1 MKKSLVF
8 VMLALSLLLFAA
20 GCSSPTK
27 ALNYDVAG
35 LWYTDSANESDILSI
50 KEDGTYTSARLLGNG
65 KLAIDG
71 GQIDFVG
78 LDTRRFSI
86 IKVEGDEYVLKG
98 ETFNYFR
105 SPEKAEEVLDMYKI
119 NLAKERQFYI
129 DNIKTILEKGEW
141 SSPDDS
147 SKLVFS
153 EKSYECVYK
162 TSSSS
167 MSNTYEYVIDNV
179 TGDEDAPGVFTIE
192 WTYSKG
198 SLFTL
203 PASIE
208 FAVTQE
214 NFILSSGVFPFSTEY
229 YKPVDLRYEP

>member
-1 MKKSLVF
+1 MKKSLAF

-20 GCSSPTK
+20 SCTSPTK
-27 ALNYDVAG
+27 ANNYDLAG

-50 KEDGTYTSARLLGNG
+50 KEDGTYASARLLGNG

-86 IKVEGDEYVLKG
+86 IQVEGDEYVLKG

-105 SPEKAEEVLDMYKI
+105 SPEKAEEVLDIYKER
-119 NLAKERQFYI
+119 LRKERQFYI
-129 DNIKTILEKGEW
+129 DNIRTILEKGEW
-141 SSPDDS
+141 SSPDGS
-147 SKLVFS
+147 SKLTFA
-153 EKSYECVYK
+153 EKSCEFVYK

-167 MSNTYEYVIDNV
+167 MSNAYDYVIDKV
-179 TGDEDAPGVFTIE
+179 TGDEDSPGVFTIE

-198 SLFTL
+198 TLFTL
-203 PASIE
+203 PATIE
-208 FAVTQE
+208 LAVTQE
-214 NFILSSGVFPFSTEY
+214 NFILSCGNFPFSLEY
-229 YKPVDLRYEP
+229 FKPVDLRYEP